1 MHMNADLL
9 IIDELAGRWEAK
21 NQGIRITGMLGI
33 FKLAKEKNYIPA
45 VAPYLNKLRLTNFKL
60 SHELYNT
67 VLQDVGEMPKRNKV

>member
-1 MHMNADLL
+1 MQIYLL
-9 IIDELAGRWEAK
+9 LMSLRDVGKQK